1 MFKLR
6 QTMVDSCYCS
16 DRIVPEGMSQVSRRS
31 EVGNHKRRTVLRWA
45 VLSNGYI
52 QKLKK
57 RYFVH
62 FLTLCIKSNFFIPSN
77 IEKSL
82 HRIPREGALCIVVQF
97 SRVEQQS
104 YQTISYEVIKA
115 ISINEYNFCL
125 YRFLSFQTSPVH
137 FDLVTAPT
145 KSC

>member
-6 QTMVDSCYCS
+6 QTMVDSCYCL

-97 SRVEQQS
+97 SRVE
-104 YQTISYEVIKA
+104 
-115 ISINEYNFCL
+115 
-125 YRFLSFQTSPVH
+125 
-137 FDLVTAPT
+137 
-145 KSC
+145 